1 MGVPGAPSRRAARS
15 RREPRHPWVPKAAA
29 RRYDH
34 MVPPSEFEGSHSLS
48 PCSASAANLLN
59 CLHSAPGLSA
69 PATVPPGLLPA
80 GAAARPPV
88 LSSASAA
95 RAARPPAA
103 KRLLPTG
110 PSDLQPPRSAGPPPP
125 TVPQPPPSA
134 TADAGRSLKRK
145 IVSVTGGDPES
156 GRSAETGVTAA
167 THPVAISRP
176 HARHTTRDAADLLQ
190 PPPRGTTWQWQPT
203 HINADGANAGPNGI
217 TRVLEEAD
225 SAAAEPARKRL
236 RGHCHVHVKRDV
248 QQNKHRVFNGESD
261 EQKATANTVPG

>member
-1 MGVPGAPSRRAARS
+1 M
-15 RREPRHPWVPKAAA
+15 
-29 RRYDH
+29 
-34 MVPPSEFEGSHSLS
+34 
-48 PCSASAANLLN
+48 
-59 CLHSAPGLSA
+59 
-69 PATVPPGLLPA
+69 
-80 GAAARPPV
+80 
-88 LSSASAA
+88 
-95 RAARPPAA
+95 
-103 KRLLPTG
+103 
-110 PSDLQPPRSAGPPPP
+110 
-125 TVPQPPPSA
+125 
-134 TADAGRSLKRK
+134 
-145 IVSVTGGDPES
+145 
-156 GRSAETGVTAA
+156 
-167 THPVAISRP
+167 AISRP